1 MNKNKNRVSFIKKT
15 IINLVTSLACVS
27 FLILVFG
34 SLPVKAQSNDTQT
47 NSGELISFKACAP
60 QVTSGAGSNSKGAE
74 VLIKCIQQ
82 VSIILLIFGIILGGI
97 MTAKDTLQGYIP
109 GQEVNSAKNLR
120 DRIRNLIIGVILIS
134 LPGAILSLVN
144 PAATGLDFLSGLEG
158 LRKASGIPSGGGGGG
173 GGGKVSSSGSSNVV
187 TLSDECQGSRDAAI
201 ADNKKEF
208 SCDNG
213 KKYTINDKGDVVDNG
228 GSNGVTL
235 SDECQG
241 SRDAA
246 IADNKKEFSCDNGKK
261 YTINDKGD
269 VVDNGGSNGVTLSD
283 ECQGSRDAAIADN
296 KKEFSCD
303 NGKKYTINDKGDVAV
318 DNGSNNNKVS
328 TLKVLQAYAT
338 TPTVS
343 ATATGKNSC
352 RTMYFKG
359 ENSQKQSA
367 LYQFDACADKSL
379 ANYYVRFND
388 CLRSTSAGPNLLQ
401 FEMIVG
407 NSCKFDPSI
416 KNSV

>member
-158 LRKASGIPSGGGGGG
+158 FRKASGIPSGGGGGG
-173 GGGKVSSSGSSNVV
+173 GGGKVSSSGSSNV
-187 TLSDECQGSRDAAI
+187 
-201 ADNKKEF
+201 
-208 SCDNG
+208 
-213 KKYTINDKGDVVDNG
+213 
-228 GSNGVTL
+228 
-235 SDECQG
+235 
-241 SRDAA
+241 
-246 IADNKKEFSCDNGKK
+246 
-261 YTINDKGD
+261 
-269 VVDNGGSNGVTLSD
+269 VTLSD

-379 ANYYVRFND
+379 ANYYVSFND

>member
-173 GGGKVSSSGSSNVV
+173 GGGGGKVSSSGSSNV
-187 TLSDECQGSRDAAI
+187 
-201 ADNKKEF
+201 
-208 SCDNG
+208 
-213 KKYTINDKGDVVDNG
+213 
-228 GSNGVTL
+228 VTL

-407 NSCKFDPSI
+407 NSCKFDSSI

>member
-1 MNKNKNRVSFIKKT
+1 
-15 IINLVTSLACVS
+15 
-27 FLILVFG
+27 
-34 SLPVKAQSNDTQT
+34 
-47 NSGELISFKACAP
+47 
-60 QVTSGAGSNSKGAE
+60 
-74 VLIKCIQQ
+74 
-82 VSIILLIFGIILGGI
+82 
-97 MTAKDTLQGYIP
+97 
-109 GQEVNSAKNLR
+109 
-120 DRIRNLIIGVILIS
+120 
-134 LPGAILSLVN
+134 
-144 PAATGLDFLSGLEG
+144 
-158 LRKASGIPSGGGGGG
+158 
-173 GGGKVSSSGSSNVV
+173 
-187 TLSDECQGSRDAAI
+187 
-201 ADNKKEF
+201 
-208 SCDNG
+208 
-213 KKYTINDKGDVVDNG
+213 
-228 GSNGVTL
+228 
-235 SDECQG
+235 
-241 SRDAA
+241 
-246 IADNKKEFSCDNGKK
+246 
-261 YTINDKGD
+261 
-269 VVDNGGSNGVTLSD
+269 VTLSD

>member
-269 VVDNGGSNGVTLSD
+269 V
-283 ECQGSRDAAIADN
+283 
-296 KKEFSCD
+296 
-303 NGKKYTINDKGDVAV
+303 AV
-318 DNGSNNNKVS
+318 DNGSNNNEVS

-407 NSCKFDPSI
+407 NSCKFDSSI

>member
-213 KKYTINDKGDVVDNG
+213 KKYTINDKGDV
-228 GSNGVTL
+228 
-235 SDECQG
+235 
-241 SRDAA
+241 
-246 IADNKKEFSCDNGKK
+246 
-261 YTINDKGD
+261 
-269 VVDNGGSNGVTLSD
+269 
-283 ECQGSRDAAIADN
+283 
-296 KKEFSCD
+296 
-303 NGKKYTINDKGDVAV
+303 AV